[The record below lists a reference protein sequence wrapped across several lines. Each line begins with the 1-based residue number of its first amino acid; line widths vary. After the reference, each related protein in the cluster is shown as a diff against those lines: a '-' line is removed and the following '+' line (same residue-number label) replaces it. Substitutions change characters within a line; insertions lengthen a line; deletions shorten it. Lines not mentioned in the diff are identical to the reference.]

1 MNLSLAFFNMIPLFP
16 LDGSHILEGLL
27 PYRLAVKYKG
37 IERYSPFIL
46 LGLIILGNYA
56 GYFDFKHNTWP
67 THSLLSQVIY
77 GFATLSEDR

>member
-37 IERYSPFIL
+37 IERYSPFVL

-56 GYFDFKHNTWP
+56 GISILGIILGPPIHYFLKLFTG
-67 THSLLSQVIY
+67 LRL
-77 GFATLSEDR
+77 